1 MVGDGDGDGVRLG
14 VTSGVGDGLADGGDA
29 VPAGE
34 PHAASAK
41 STLMASTGQRI
52 GHDMKSA
59 GCTTMG
65 RQGRTGRATGCGSP
79 RTHMASPLRPTES
92 MERSSTSVASLRGR
106 GAMAGLAAGLSFLLP
121 GLGQLHNG
129 QRTLGLVLLVPT
141 VVGLAIG
148 ALAMRDITEG
158 PSWLFDVRVLVALI
172 VVNGLVLV
180 WRMFAI
186 IQAHLRRASFGWR
199 VPGTYVT
206 VALLALTVGMHAV
219 PGWYAGRLAVSLQAL
234 TGQGSVAEP
243 SVQASST
250 ADPEGSRPPTGS
262 AGATSEEEPAAQLEP
277 VELEQRLSVLLL
289 GTDAAPGRED
299 VLTDTMMVAS
309 LRDNDAAPVLI
320 SVPRDL
326 YGVPLPGGGVYDAKL
341 NSLRQYARDRP
352 DQFPAGG
359 TDTLKQAI
367 ALLLDLR
374 IDHVA
379 TVDLTGMREI
389 VDSVG
394 GVKVDVRES
403 IDDPSYHDA
412 VTRRRGFSVDAGT
425 HHMDGELALAYA
437 RSRHAPGDDD
447 FVRAGRQQRL
457 VSALRDRIDELGLI
471 SALPS
476 LLDVIDDHVRTDI
489 PGDQIPRFART
500 VLDARWSDVRREVLD
515 PPRYVRPD
523 TSPDGAYILRPNLDA
538 IRERAAQL
546 TKRRDS

>member
-1 MVGDGDGDGVRLG
+1 
-14 VTSGVGDGLADGGDA
+14 
-29 VPAGE
+29 
-34 PHAASAK
+34 
-41 STLMASTGQRI
+41 
-52 GHDMKSA
+52 
-59 GCTTMG
+59 
-65 RQGRTGRATGCGSP
+65 
-79 RTHMASPLRPTES
+79 
-92 MERSSTSVASLRGR
+92 
-106 GAMAGLAAGLSFLLP
+106 MAGLAAGLSFLLP

-129 QRTLGLVLLVPT
+129 QRRVGIVLLLPT
-141 VVGLAIG
+141 VVVLIIG
-148 ALAMRDITEG
+148 ALVLRDIGTA
-158 PSWLFDVRVLVALI
+158 PAWLFDVRILVGLI
-172 VVNGLVLV
+172 AVNGALLA
-180 WRMFAI
+180 WRLFAI
-186 IQAHLRRASFGWR
+186 VQAHLRRAPLAWR
-199 VPGTYVT
+199 APTTYLTAALVVVT
-206 VALLALTVGMHAV
+206 LLMHAV
-219 PGWYAGRLAVSLQAL
+219 PGWYAGRVAVSLHAL
-234 TGQGSVAEP
+234 SGEGSAAEP
-243 SVQASST
+243 SVGAGGPT
-250 ADPEGSRPPTGS
+250 PEADGSRSPEAASPPS
-262 AGATSEEEPAAQLEP
+262 AAGEPDPLQP
-277 VELEQRLSVLLL
+277 VELDERLTVLLV

-326 YGVPLPGGGVYDAKL
+326 YGVPLPDGRIYNAKL

-352 DQFPAGG
+352 DEFPSGG
-359 TDTLKQAI
+359 TDTLKRAI

-394 GVKVDVRES
+394 GVEVRVREP
-403 IDDPSYHDA
+403 IEDPSYHDP
-412 VTRRRGFSVDAGT
+412 VTGRRGFSLEEGT
-425 HHMDGELALAYA
+425 HHMDGDLALAYA

-457 VSALRDRIDELGLI
+457 VSALRSRIDEIGLL

-523 TSPDGAYILRPNLDA
+523 TGPGGAYILRPNLEA
-538 IRERAAQL
+538 IRERTVEL
-546 TKRRDS
+546 TQRQDG